1 MPIMIF
7 YKAFV
12 FLLESGGKCDCGID
26 YVFPNIFFVGEIS
39 PLTAIFRRLQCYILP
54 VYRGVFPLVIS
65 TPAQFDLY
73 FDHTC

>member
-26 YVFPNIFFVGEIS
+26 YVFPNIFLLAKF
-39 PLTAIFRRLQCYILP
+39 
-54 VYRGVFPLVIS
+54 
-65 TPAQFDLY
+65 
-73 FDHTC
+73 HH